1 MGAYENPR
9 FFNAPNYMAGTQ
21 AFLTTFKKGFEEEFQ
36 KGQDLIEDRKE
47 YEKGI
52 YEKGEELRE
61 SLDVALGNTT
71 DAKSKIQASLKQFYD
86 EALKVD
92 VPAKKGLGGLFVKA
106 QERRLG
112 DLDLIE
118 AQNSFTD
125 ATTGINTAFNYVYD
139 PETDIMEN
147 EDRGHEQY
155 KIKKAI
161 HDQIK
166 NGTAGTNF
174 DYANGKFTGGITIK
188 LKDDKT
194 GEMEDKFITTAEMQ
208 AIFTAS
214 GKEQRDIIDAKHD
227 ETTEAIF
234 TESQAEVNNIIERA
248 KLGTSDRYADAS
260 VEVEKIAR
268 RKLGINEDGSLSQ
281 MSRKFIN
288 DEYNNHANINANDK
302 TSIMTTALSDLKLSG
317 DVKLSS
323 KEIERIIN
331 EPFDIGLKTYELRYG
346 ETNAQAIKNAV
357 EKGKSEIVLASYM
370 EEMKGRG
377 LMDKS
382 FDYKAPVDPSANNN
396 NRTPSGED
404 LYFRQKVVN
413 ETAPVINQVLD
424 TQALGRFMG
433 TQMGPLQ
440 SNDPLSEDINVTSTP
455 LPDKITFKDGT
466 LTNLAAEQI
475 DQKTQDILTEYGN
488 VFLNKKFSFRGS
500 TESASGLEIEN
511 NGDITILFD
520 GKTIME
526 PQYNEQG
533 VKIGEK
539 PITLEDSTL
548 KFNIYDPN
556 RMRTYFN
563 AISTE
568 KGGSGKNAMAGYSGQ
583 YDKNMVEEYTTNAG
597 LNRLNQP
604 KMGKWI
610 EFVATGNNG
619 QVAGGAAKIF
629 DYIKAVGDDGLSEEM
644 KAFKNKYINSYNKY
658 HGITNNV
665 NNEFANPV
673 N

>member
-21 AFLTTFKKGFEEEFQ
+21 AFLTTFKKGLDEGVQMGE
-36 KGQDLIEDRKE
+36 DLIADRKE

-61 SLDVALGNTT
+61 SLDAALGNTT
-71 DAKSKIQASLKQFYD
+71 DAKSKIQASLRQFYD
-86 EALKVD
+86 EALAVD
-92 VPAKKGLGGLFVKA
+92 MPTKKGLGGLFAKA

-166 NGTAGTNF
+166 NGSAGTNF

-194 GEMEDKFITTAEMQ
+194 GEMKDEFISTARMQ

-248 KLGTSDRYADAS
+248 KLGTDDKYADAS

-268 RKLGINEDGSLSQ
+268 RKLGIAEDGSMSQ

-288 DEYNNHANINANDK
+288 DEYNNHANINASNK
-302 TSIMTTALSDLKLSG
+302 TSLMTDAVGDLIK
-317 DVKLSS
+317 DPN
-323 KEIERIIN
+323 EIQRLIN
-331 EPFDIGLKTYELRYG
+331 EPFDIGMDTYVKRYG
-346 ETNAQAIKNAV
+346 AENAEAIKNAV
-357 EKGKSEIVLASYM
+357 ERGKGEIVLASYM

-382 FDYKAPVDPSANNN
+382 FDYKAPVDTNQPKKTDTTN
-396 NRTPSGED
+396 ED
-404 LYFRQKVVN
+404 AYFRQIAVN
-413 ETAPVINQVLD
+413 ETAPVINKVLD
-424 TQALGRFMG
+424 TQELGRFMG

-440 SNDPLSEDINVTSTP
+440 SNDPLSDNPTVTSTP

-466 LTNLAAEQI
+466 LVNLAADQI
-475 DQKTQDILTEYGN
+475 DERTQGILTEYGN
-488 VFLNKKFSFRGS
+488 AFLNKKFSFRGS
-500 TESASGLEIEN
+500 TESASGLEINN

-520 GKTIME
+520 GKQIMQ
-526 PQYNEQG
+526 PQYNAEG
-533 VKIGEK
+533 TKIGET
-539 PITLEDSTL
+539 PIRLEDSTL

-568 KGGSGKNAMAGYSGQ
+568 KGGSGKNAMMGYSTQ
-583 YDKNMVEEYTTNAG
+583 YDKNMVSEYTTPAG

-619 QVAGGAAKIF
+619 QVAGGAAPIF
-629 DYIKAVGDDGLSEEM
+629 DYIKQVGDSGLSKEM
-644 KAFKNKYINSYNKY
+644 KAFKNKYINAYNKY
-658 HGITNNV
+658 HGIEEPANNSSLPIF
-665 NNEFANPV
+665 NN
-673 N
+673 

>member
-1 MGAYENPR
+1 MGAYENPK

-61 SLDVALGNTT
+61 SLDAALGNTT

-92 VPAKKGLGGLFVKA
+92 VPTKRGLGGLFAKA

-147 EDRGHEQY
+147 EDRGHEQF

-166 NGTAGTNF
+166 NGSAGTNF
-174 DYANGKFTGGITIK
+174 NYANGKFTGGITVK
-188 LKDDKT
+188 LKNDET
-194 GEMEDKFITTAEMQ
+194 GKMEDRFITTSEMQ
-208 AIFTAS
+208 AIFSAS

-234 TESQAEVNNIIERA
+234 TESQAEVNNIIELA
-248 KLGTSDRYADAS
+248 KLGQSDKYADAS
-260 VEVEKIAR
+260 AEVEKIAR

-302 TSIMTTALSDLKLSG
+302 TNLMTTALGNL
-317 DVKLSS
+317 VKDPNEVQRL
-323 KEIERIIN
+323 IN
-331 EPFDIGLKTYELRYG
+331 EPFDIGIDTYIKRYG
-346 ETNAQAIKNAV
+346 EENAVSIKNAV
-357 EKGKSEIVLASYM
+357 ERGKSEIVLASYM

-382 FDYKAPVDPSANNN
+382 FDYKAPVDPNANNN
-396 NRTPSGED
+396 NRTPSGEN

-424 TQALGRFMG
+424 TQELGRFMG

-440 SNDPLSEDINVTSTP
+440 SNDPLSNNPTVTSTP

-466 LTNLAAEQI
+466 LVNLAADQI
-475 DQKTQDILTEYGN
+475 DERTQGILTEYGN

-500 TESASGLEIEN
+500 TESASGLEINN

-520 GKTIME
+520 GKQIMQPE
-526 PQYNEQG
+526 YDEKG
-533 VKIGEK
+533 VKIGET
-539 PITLEDSTL
+539 PIRLEDSTL

-619 QVAGGAAKIF
+619 QVEGGAAKIF
-629 DYIKAVGDDGLSEEM
+629 DYIKAVGDDGLSKEM
-644 KAFKNKYINSYNKY
+644 LAFKKKYIDSYNKY
-658 HGITNNV
+658 HNITNNV

>member
-1 MGAYENPR
+1 MGAYENPK

-21 AFLTTFKKGFEEEFQ
+21 AFLKTFTKGLEEGVQ
-36 KGQDLIEDRKE
+36 MGQDLIADRKE

-52 YEKGEELRE
+52 YEKGEELKQ
-61 SLDVALGNTT
+61 SLDAALGNTT

-86 EALKVD
+86 EALAVD
-92 VPAKKGLGGLFVKA
+92 MPTKKGLGGLFAKA

-166 NGTAGTNF
+166 NGSAGTNF
-174 DYANGKFTGGITIK
+174 NYENGKFTGGITIK
-188 LKDDKT
+188 IRDDKT
-194 GEMEDKFITTAEMQ
+194 GEMKDRFIPTSEMQ

-227 ETTEAIF
+227 STTEAIF

-248 KLGTSDRYADAS
+248 KLGTDDKYADAS
-260 VEVEKIAR
+260 VEVERIAR
-268 RKLGINEDGSLSQ
+268 RKLGIGEDGSMSQ

-288 DEYNNHANINANDK
+288 DEYNNHANINASNK
-302 TSIMTTALSDLKLSG
+302 TSLMTDAVGDLIK
-317 DVKLSS
+317 DPD
-323 KEIERIIN
+323 EIQRLIN
-331 EPFDIGLKTYELRYG
+331 EPFDIGMDTYVKRYG
-346 ETNAQAIKNAV
+346 AENAEAIKNAV
-357 EKGKSEIVLASYM
+357 EKGKGEIVLASYM

-382 FDYKAPVDPSANNN
+382 FDYKAPVDPNKPRKTDTTN
-396 NRTPSGED
+396 ED
-404 LYFRQKVVN
+404 AYFRQKTVN
-413 ETAPVINQVLD
+413 ETVPVINKVLD
-424 TQALGRFMG
+424 TQVLGRFMG

-440 SNDPLSEDINVTSTP
+440 SNDPLSDNPTVTSTP

-466 LTNLAAEQI
+466 LANLAADQI
-475 DQKTQDILTEYGN
+475 DQETQDILTEYGN

-500 TESASGLEIEN
+500 TESASGLEINN

-520 GKTIME
+520 GKQIMQ
-526 PQYNEQG
+526 PQYNEKG
-533 VKIGEK
+533 VKIGET
-539 PITLEDSTL
+539 PIRLEDSTL

-568 KGGSGKNAMAGYSGQ
+568 KGGSGKNAMGGYSTQ
-583 YDKNMVEEYTTNAG
+583 YDKNMVQEYTTSAG

-619 QVAGGAAKIF
+619 QVAGGAAQIF
-629 DYIKAVGDDGLSEEM
+629 DYIKQVGNDGLSKEM
-644 KAFKNKYINSYNKY
+644 KAFKNKYISAYNKY
-658 HGITNNV
+658 HGIEEPANNSSLPIF
-665 NNEFANPV
+665 NN
-673 N
+673 

>member
-21 AFLTTFKKGFEEEFQ
+21 AFLTTFKKGLDEGVQMGE
-36 KGQDLIEDRKE
+36 DLIADRKE

-61 SLDVALGNTT
+61 SLDAALGNTT

-92 VPAKKGLGGLFVKA
+92 VPTKRGLGGLFVKA

-166 NGTAGTNF
+166 NGSAGTNF

-194 GEMEDKFITTAEMQ
+194 GEMKDEFISTARMQ

-248 KLGTSDRYADAS
+248 KLGTDDKYADAS

-268 RKLGINEDGSLSQ
+268 RKLGIAEDGSMSQ

-288 DEYNNHANINANDK
+288 DEYNNHANINASNK
-302 TSIMTTALSDLKLSG
+302 TSLMTDAVGDLIK
-317 DVKLSS
+317 DPN
-323 KEIERIIN
+323 EIQRLIN
-331 EPFDIGLKTYELRYG
+331 EPFDIGMDTYVKRYG
-346 ETNAQAIKNAV
+346 AENAEAIKNAV
-357 EKGKSEIVLASYM
+357 ERGKGEIVLASYM

-382 FDYKAPVDPSANNN
+382 FDYKAPVDTNQPKKTDTTN
-396 NRTPSGED
+396 ED
-404 LYFRQKVVN
+404 AYFRQIAVN
-413 ETAPVINQVLD
+413 ETAPVINKVLD
-424 TQALGRFMG
+424 TQELGRFMG

-440 SNDPLSEDINVTSTP
+440 SNDPLSDNPTVTSTP

-466 LTNLAAEQI
+466 LVNLAADQI
-475 DQKTQDILTEYGN
+475 DERTQGILTEYGN
-488 VFLNKKFSFRGS
+488 AFLNKKFSFRGS
-500 TESASGLEIEN
+500 TESASGLEINN

-520 GKTIME
+520 GKQIMQ
-526 PQYNEQG
+526 PQYNAEG
-533 VKIGEK
+533 TKIGET
-539 PITLEDSTL
+539 PIRLEDSTL

-568 KGGSGKNAMAGYSGQ
+568 KGGSGKNAMMGYSTQ
-583 YDKNMVEEYTTNAG
+583 YDKNMVSEYTTPAG

-619 QVAGGAAKIF
+619 QVAGGAAPIF
-629 DYIKAVGDDGLSEEM
+629 DYIKQVGDAGLSKEM
-644 KAFKNKYINSYNKY
+644 KAFKNKYINAYNKY
-658 HGITNNV
+658 HGIEEPANNSSLPIF
-665 NNEFANPV
+665 NN
-673 N
+673 

>member
-36 KGQDLIEDRKE
+36 KGQDLIADRKE

-52 YEKGEELRE
+52 YEKGEELKE
-61 SLDVALGNTT
+61 SLDAALGNTT
-71 DAKSKIQASLKQFYD
+71 DAKAKIQASLKQFYD
-86 EALKVD
+86 EALAVD
-92 VPAKKGLGGLFVKA
+92 VPTKKGLGGLFVKA

-147 EDRGHEQY
+147 EDRGHEQF

-188 LKDDKT
+188 IKDDET
-194 GEMEDKFITTAEMQ
+194 GEMKDRFIPTSEMQ

-214 GKEQRDIIDAKHD
+214 GKEQRDIIDAKHN

-234 TESQAEVNNIIERA
+234 NESQAEVNNIIELA
-248 KLGTSDRYADAS
+248 KLGKSDKYADAS

-268 RKLGINEDGSLSQ
+268 RKLGIAEDGSMSQ

-288 DEYNNHANINANDK
+288 DEYNNHANINASNK
-302 TSIMTTALSDLKLSG
+302 TSLMTDAVGDLIK
-317 DVKLSS
+317 DPD
-323 KEIERIIN
+323 EIERLIN
-331 EPFDIGLKTYELRYG
+331 EPFDIGINTYIKRYG
-346 ETNAQAIKNAV
+346 EKNAEAIKNAV
-357 EKGKSEIVLASYM
+357 EKGKGEIVLASYM

-377 LMDKS
+377 LLDKS
-382 FDYKAPVDPSANNN
+382 FDYKAPVDPNARKTDTTN
-396 NRTPSGED
+396 ED
-404 LYFRQKVVN
+404 AYFRQISVN
-413 ETAPVINQVLD
+413 ETVPVINQVLD
-424 TQALGRFMG
+424 TQELNRFMKG
-433 TQMGPLQ
+433 KVAEGFTLEEVSSVMP
-440 SNDPLSEDINVTSTP
+440 SKLS
-455 LPDKITFKDGT
+455 FKDGE
-466 LTNLAAEQI
+466 LVKQNRDDAFLI
-475 DQKTQDILTEYGN
+475 DQKTDGVLKEYGN
-488 VFLNKKFSFRGS
+488 VFLNKKFNFRGS

-520 GKTIME
+520 GKQIMQ

-533 VKIGEK
+533 QKIGET
-539 PITLEDSTL
+539 PIRLEDSTL

-568 KGGSGKNAMAGYSGQ
+568 KGGSGKNAMMGYSTQ
-583 YDKNMVEEYTTNAG
+583 YDKNMVAEYTTSDG

-629 DYIKAVGDDGLSEEM
+629 DYIKAVGDDGLSKEM
-644 KAFKNKYINSYNKY
+644 KAFKNKYIADYNKY
-658 HGITNNV
+658 HGITITANND
-665 NNEFANPV
+665 FANPV

>member
-1 MGAYENPR
+1 MGAYENPK

-61 SLDVALGNTT
+61 SLDAALGNTT

-92 VPAKKGLGGLFVKA
+92 VPTKRGLGGLFAKA

-147 EDRGHEQY
+147 EDRGHEQF

-166 NGTAGTNF
+166 NGSAGTNF
-174 DYANGKFTGGITIK
+174 NYANGKFTGGITVK
-188 LKDDKT
+188 LKNDET
-194 GEMEDKFITTAEMQ
+194 GKMEDRFITTSEMQ
-208 AIFTAS
+208 AIFSAS

-234 TESQAEVNNIIERA
+234 TESQAEVNNIIELA
-248 KLGTSDRYADAS
+248 KLGQSDKYADAS
-260 VEVEKIAR
+260 AEVEKIAR

-302 TSIMTTALSDLKLSG
+302 TNLMTTALGNL
-317 DVKLSS
+317 VKDPNEVQRL
-323 KEIERIIN
+323 IN
-331 EPFDIGLKTYELRYG
+331 EPFDIGIDTYIKRYG
-346 ETNAQAIKNAV
+346 EENAVAIKNAV

-382 FDYKAPVDPSANNN
+382 FDYKAPVDPNANNN
-396 NRTPSGED
+396 NRTPSGEN

-424 TQALGRFMG
+424 TQELGRFMG

-440 SNDPLSEDINVTSTP
+440 SNDPLSNNPTVTSTP

-466 LTNLAAEQI
+466 LVNLAADQI
-475 DQKTQDILTEYGN
+475 DERTQGILTEYGN

-500 TESASGLEIEN
+500 TESASGLEINN

-520 GKTIME
+520 GKQIMQPE
-526 PQYNEQG
+526 YDEKG
-533 VKIGEK
+533 VKIGET
-539 PITLEDSTL
+539 PIRLEDSTL

-619 QVAGGAAKIF
+619 QVEGGAAKIF
-629 DYIKAVGDDGLSEEM
+629 DYIKAVGDDGLSKEM
-644 KAFKNKYINSYNKY
+644 LAFKKKYIDSYNKY
-658 HGITNNV
+658 HNITNNV

>member
-1 MGAYENPR
+1 MGAYENPK

-61 SLDVALGNTT
+61 SLDAALGNTT

-92 VPAKKGLGGLFVKA
+92 VPTKRGLGGLFAKA

-147 EDRGHEQY
+147 EDRGHEQF

-166 NGTAGTNF
+166 NGSAGTNF
-174 DYANGKFTGGITIK
+174 NYANGKFTGGITVK
-188 LKDDKT
+188 LKNDET
-194 GEMEDKFITTAEMQ
+194 GKMEDRFITTSEMQ
-208 AIFTAS
+208 AIFSAS

-234 TESQAEVNNIIERA
+234 TESQAEVNNIIELA
-248 KLGTSDRYADAS
+248 KLGQSDKYADAT

-302 TSIMTTALSDLKLSG
+302 TNLMTTALGNL
-317 DVKLSS
+317 VKDPNEVQRL
-323 KEIERIIN
+323 IN
-331 EPFDIGLKTYELRYG
+331 EPFDIGIDTYIKRYG
-346 ETNAQAIKNAV
+346 EENAVSIKNAV
-357 EKGKSEIVLASYM
+357 ERGKSEIVLASYM

-382 FDYKAPVDPSANNN
+382 FDYKAPVDPNANNN
-396 NRTPSGED
+396 NRTPSGEN

-424 TQALGRFMG
+424 TQELGRFMG

-440 SNDPLSEDINVTSTP
+440 SNDPLSGNPTVTSTP

-466 LTNLAAEQI
+466 LVNLAADQI
-475 DQKTQDILTEYGN
+475 DERTQGILTEYGN

-500 TESASGLEIEN
+500 TESASGLEINN

-520 GKTIME
+520 GKQIMQPE
-526 PQYNEQG
+526 YDEKG
-533 VKIGEK
+533 VKIGET
-539 PITLEDSTL
+539 PIRLEDSTL

-619 QVAGGAAKIF
+619 QVEGGAAKIF
-629 DYIKAVGDDGLSEEM
+629 DYIKAVGDDGLSKEM
-644 KAFKNKYINSYNKY
+644 LAFKKKYIDSYNKY
-658 HGITNNV
+658 HNITNNV

>member
-1 MGAYENPR
+1 MGAYENPK

-61 SLDVALGNTT
+61 SLDAALGNTT

-92 VPAKKGLGGLFVKA
+92 VPTKRGLGGLFAKA

-147 EDRGHEQY
+147 EDRGHEQF

-166 NGTAGTNF
+166 NGSAGTNF
-174 DYANGKFTGGITIK
+174 NYANGKFTGGITVK
-188 LKDDKT
+188 LKNDET
-194 GEMEDKFITTAEMQ
+194 GKMEDRFITTSEMQ
-208 AIFTAS
+208 AIFSAS

-234 TESQAEVNNIIERA
+234 TESQAEVNNIIELA
-248 KLGTSDRYADAS
+248 KLGQSDKYADAS
-260 VEVEKIAR
+260 AEVEKIAR

-302 TSIMTTALSDLKLSG
+302 TNLMTTALGNL
-317 DVKLSS
+317 VKDPNEVQRL
-323 KEIERIIN
+323 IN
-331 EPFDIGLKTYELRYG
+331 EPFDIGIDTYIKRYG
-346 ETNAQAIKNAV
+346 EENAVSIKNAV
-357 EKGKSEIVLASYM
+357 ERGKSEIVLASYM

-382 FDYKAPVDPSANNN
+382 FDYKAPVDPNANNN
-396 NRTPSGED
+396 NRTPSGEN

-424 TQALGRFMG
+424 TQELGRFMK
-433 TQMGPLQ
+433 TQLTTGSALEEVSLVMP
-440 SNDPLSEDINVTSTP
+440 SKLS
-455 LPDKITFKDGT
+455 FKNGELEKQNRDDAY
-466 LTNLAAEQI
+466 LV
-475 DQKTQDILTEYGN
+475 DQKTDEVLKEYGN

-526 PQYNEQG
+526 PQYDEKG

-619 QVAGGAAKIF
+619 QVEGGAAKIF
-629 DYIKAVGDDGLSEEM
+629 DYIKAVGDDGLSKEM
-644 KAFKNKYINSYNKY
+644 LAFKKKYIDSYNKY
-658 HGITNNV
+658 HNITNNV

>member
-1 MGAYENPR
+1 MGAYENPK

-21 AFLTTFKKGFEEEFQ
+21 AFLKTFTKGLEEGVAE
-36 KGQDLIEDRKE
+36 GERMIAERKE

-52 YEKGEELRE
+52 YEKGEELKQ
-61 SLDVALGNTT
+61 SLDAALGNTT

-86 EALKVD
+86 EALAVD
-92 VPAKKGLGGLFVKA
+92 MPTKKGLGGLFAKA

-147 EDRGHEQY
+147 EDRGHEQF

-188 LKDDKT
+188 IKDDKT
-194 GEMEDKFITTAEMQ
+194 GEMKDRFIPTSEMQ

-268 RKLGINEDGSLSQ
+268 RKLGIAEDGSMSQ

-288 DEYNNHANINANDK
+288 DEYNNHANINASNK
-302 TSIMTTALSDLKLSG
+302 TSLMTAAVGDLIKNP
-317 DVKLSS
+317 D
-323 KEIERIIN
+323 EIQRLIN
-331 EPFDIGLKTYELRYG
+331 EPFDIGMDTYIKRYG
-346 ETNAQAIKNAV
+346 AENAEAIKNAV
-357 EKGKSEIVLASYM
+357 EKGKGEIVLASYM

-382 FDYKAPVDPSANNN
+382 FDYKAPVDPNARKTDTTN
-396 NRTPSGED
+396 ED
-404 LYFRQKVVN
+404 AYFRQKVIN
-413 ETAPVINQVLD
+413 ETTPVINQVLD
-424 TQALGRFMG
+424 TQELGSFMKVKVAEG
-433 TQMGPLQ
+433 FTLEQVSSAMP
-440 SNDPLSEDINVTSTP
+440 NKLS
-455 LPDKITFKDGT
+455 FKDGE
-466 LTNLAAEQI
+466 LIKQNRDDAFLI
-475 DQKTQDILTEYGN
+475 DQKTDEVLKEYGN
-488 VFLNKKFSFRGS
+488 VFLNKKFNFRGS

-520 GKTIME
+520 GKQIMQ
-526 PQYNEQG
+526 PQYNEAG
-533 VKIGEK
+533 TKIGET
-539 PITLEDSTL
+539 PIRLEDSTL

-568 KGGSGKNAMAGYSGQ
+568 KGGSGKNAMMGYSTQ
-583 YDKNMVEEYTTNAG
+583 YDKNMVAEYTTSDG

-610 EFVATGNNG
+610 EFIATGNNG

-629 DYIKAVGDDGLSEEM
+629 DYIKAVGDDGLSKEM
-644 KAFKNKYINSYNKY
+644 KAFKTKYIADYNKY
-658 HGITNNV
+658 HGITTTANND
-665 NNEFANPV
+665 FANPV

>member
-21 AFLTTFKKGFEEEFQ
+21 AFLKTFTKGSKEGVAEGE
-36 KGQDLIEDRKE
+36 KMIAERKE

-52 YEKGEELRE
+52 YEKGEELQQ
-61 SLDVALGNTT
+61 SLDAALGNTT
-71 DAKSKIQASLKQFYD
+71 DAKSKIQASLRQFYD
-86 EALKVD
+86 EALAVD
-92 VPAKKGLGGLFVKA
+92 MPTKKGLGGLFAKA

-166 NGTAGTNF
+166 NGSAGTNF

-194 GEMEDKFITTAEMQ
+194 GEMKDEFISTARMQ

-248 KLGTSDRYADAS
+248 KLGTDDKYADAS

-268 RKLGINEDGSLSQ
+268 RKLGIAEDGSMSQ

-288 DEYNNHANINANDK
+288 DEYNNHANINASNK
-302 TSIMTTALSDLKLSG
+302 TSLMTDAVGDLIK
-317 DVKLSS
+317 DPN
-323 KEIERIIN
+323 EIQRLIN
-331 EPFDIGLKTYELRYG
+331 EPFDIGMDTYVKRYG
-346 ETNAQAIKNAV
+346 AENAEAIKNAV
-357 EKGKSEIVLASYM
+357 ERGKGEIVLASYM

-382 FDYKAPVDPSANNN
+382 FDYKAPVDTNQPKKTDTTN
-396 NRTPSGED
+396 ED
-404 LYFRQKVVN
+404 AYFRQIAVN
-413 ETAPVINQVLD
+413 ETAPVINKVLD
-424 TQALGRFMG
+424 TQELGRFMG

-440 SNDPLSEDINVTSTP
+440 SNDPLSDNPTVTSTP

-466 LTNLAAEQI
+466 LVNLAADQI
-475 DQKTQDILTEYGN
+475 DERTQGILTEYGN
-488 VFLNKKFSFRGS
+488 AFLNKKFSFRGS
-500 TESASGLEIEN
+500 TESASGLEINN

-520 GKTIME
+520 GKQIMQ
-526 PQYNEQG
+526 PQYNAEG
-533 VKIGEK
+533 TKIGET
-539 PITLEDSTL
+539 PIRLEDSTL

-568 KGGSGKNAMAGYSGQ
+568 KGGSGKNAMMGYSTQ
-583 YDKNMVEEYTTNAG
+583 YDKNMVSEYTTPAG

-619 QVAGGAAKIF
+619 QVAGGAAPIF
-629 DYIKAVGDDGLSEEM
+629 DYIKQVGDDALSKEM
-644 KAFKNKYINSYNKY
+644 KAFKNKYINAYNKY
-658 HGITNNV
+658 HGIEEPANNSSLPIF
-665 NNEFANPV
+665 NN
-673 N
+673 

>member
-21 AFLTTFKKGFEEEFQ
+21 AFLKTFTKGLEEGVAEGE
-36 KGQDLIEDRKE
+36 KMIAERKE

-52 YEKGEELRE
+52 YEKGEELQQ
-61 SLDVALGNTT
+61 SLDAALGNTT
-71 DAKSKIQASLKQFYD
+71 DAKSKIQASLRQFYD
-86 EALKVD
+86 EALAVD
-92 VPAKKGLGGLFVKA
+92 MPTKKGLGGLFAKA

-166 NGTAGTNF
+166 NGSAGTNF

-194 GEMEDKFITTAEMQ
+194 GEMKDEFISTARMQ

-248 KLGTSDRYADAS
+248 KLGTDDKYADAS

-268 RKLGINEDGSLSQ
+268 RKLGIAEDGSMSQ

-288 DEYNNHANINANDK
+288 DEYNNHANINASNK
-302 TSIMTTALSDLKLSG
+302 TSLMTDAVGDLIK
-317 DVKLSS
+317 DPN
-323 KEIERIIN
+323 EIQRLIN
-331 EPFDIGLKTYELRYG
+331 EPFDIGMDTYVKRYG
-346 ETNAQAIKNAV
+346 AENAEAIKNAV
-357 EKGKSEIVLASYM
+357 ERGKGEIVLASYM

-382 FDYKAPVDPSANNN
+382 FDYKAPVDTNQPKKTDTTN
-396 NRTPSGED
+396 ED
-404 LYFRQKVVN
+404 AYFRQIAVN
-413 ETAPVINQVLD
+413 ETAPVINKVLD
-424 TQALGRFMG
+424 TQELGRFMG

-440 SNDPLSEDINVTSTP
+440 SNDPLSDNPTVTSTP

-466 LTNLAAEQI
+466 LVNLAADQI
-475 DQKTQDILTEYGN
+475 DERTQGILTEYGN
-488 VFLNKKFSFRGS
+488 AFLNKKFSFRGS
-500 TESASGLEIEN
+500 TESASGLEINN

-520 GKTIME
+520 GKQIMQ
-526 PQYNEQG
+526 PQYNAEG
-533 VKIGEK
+533 TKIGET
-539 PITLEDSTL
+539 PIRLEDSTL

-568 KGGSGKNAMAGYSGQ
+568 KGGSGKNAMMGYSTQ
-583 YDKNMVEEYTTNAG
+583 YDKNMVSEYTTPAG

-619 QVAGGAAKIF
+619 QVAGGAAPIF
-629 DYIKAVGDDGLSEEM
+629 DYIKQVGDDALSKEM
-644 KAFKNKYINSYNKY
+644 KAFKTKYIDAYNKY
-658 HGITNNV
+658 HGIEEPANNSSLPIF
-665 NNEFANPV
+665 NN
-673 N
+673 

>member
-21 AFLTTFKKGFEEEFQ
+21 AFLKTFTKGLEEGVAEGE
-36 KGQDLIEDRKE
+36 KMIAERKE

-52 YEKGEELRE
+52 YEKGEELQQ
-61 SLDVALGNTT
+61 SLDAALGNTT
-71 DAKSKIQASLKQFYD
+71 DAKSKIQASLRQFYD
-86 EALKVD
+86 EALAVD
-92 VPAKKGLGGLFVKA
+92 MPTKKGLGGLFAKA

-166 NGTAGTNF
+166 NGSAGTNF

-194 GEMEDKFITTAEMQ
+194 GEMKDEFISTARMQ

-248 KLGTSDRYADAS
+248 KLGTDDKYADAS

-268 RKLGINEDGSLSQ
+268 RKLGIAEDGSMSQ

-288 DEYNNHANINANDK
+288 DEYNNHANINASNK
-302 TSIMTTALSDLKLSG
+302 TSLMTDAVGDLIK
-317 DVKLSS
+317 DPN
-323 KEIERIIN
+323 EIQRLIN
-331 EPFDIGLKTYELRYG
+331 EPFDIGMDTYVKRYG
-346 ETNAQAIKNAV
+346 AENAEAIKNAV
-357 EKGKSEIVLASYM
+357 ERGKGEIVLASYM

-382 FDYKAPVDPSANNN
+382 FDYKAPVDTNQPKKTDTTN
-396 NRTPSGED
+396 ED
-404 LYFRQKVVN
+404 AYFRQIAVN
-413 ETAPVINQVLD
+413 ETAPVINKVLD
-424 TQALGRFMG
+424 TQELGRFMG

-440 SNDPLSEDINVTSTP
+440 SNDPLSDNPTVTSTP

-466 LTNLAAEQI
+466 LVNLAADQI
-475 DQKTQDILTEYGN
+475 DERTQGILTEYGN
-488 VFLNKKFSFRGS
+488 AFLNKKFSFRGS
-500 TESASGLEIEN
+500 TESASGLEINN

-520 GKTIME
+520 GKQIMQ
-526 PQYNEQG
+526 PQYNAEG
-533 VKIGEK
+533 TKIGET
-539 PITLEDSTL
+539 PIRLEDSTL

-568 KGGSGKNAMAGYSGQ
+568 KGGSGKNAMMGYSTQ
-583 YDKNMVEEYTTNAG
+583 YDKNMVSEYTTPAG

-629 DYIKAVGDDGLSEEM
+629 DYIKAVGDDGLSKEM
-644 KAFKNKYINSYNKY
+644 KAFKNKYIADYNKY
-658 HGITNNV
+658 HGITTTANND
-665 NNEFANPV
+665 FANPV

>member
-36 KGQDLIEDRKE
+36 KGQDLIADRKE

-52 YEKGEELRE
+52 YEKGEELKE
-61 SLDVALGNTT
+61 SLDAALGNTT
-71 DAKSKIQASLKQFYD
+71 DAKAKIQASLKQFYD
-86 EALKVD
+86 EALAVD
-92 VPAKKGLGGLFVKA
+92 VPTKKGLGGLFVKA

-147 EDRGHEQY
+147 EDRGHEQF

-188 LKDDKT
+188 IKDDET
-194 GEMEDKFITTAEMQ
+194 GEMKDRFIPTSEMQ

-214 GKEQRDIIDAKHD
+214 GKEQRDIIDAKHN

-234 TESQAEVNNIIERA
+234 NESQAEVNNIIELA
-248 KLGTSDRYADAS
+248 KLGKSDKYADAS

-268 RKLGINEDGSLSQ
+268 RKLGIAEDGSMSQ

-288 DEYNNHANINANDK
+288 DEYNNHANINASNK
-302 TSIMTTALSDLKLSG
+302 TSLMTDAVGDLIK
-317 DVKLSS
+317 DPD
-323 KEIERIIN
+323 EIERLIN
-331 EPFDIGLKTYELRYG
+331 EPFDIGINTYIKRYG
-346 ETNAQAIKNAV
+346 EKNAEAIKNAV
-357 EKGKSEIVLASYM
+357 EKGKGEIVLASYM

-377 LMDKS
+377 LLDKS
-382 FDYKAPVDPSANNN
+382 FDYKAPVDPNARKTDTTN
-396 NRTPSGED
+396 ED
-404 LYFRQKVVN
+404 AYFRQISVN
-413 ETAPVINQVLD
+413 ETVPVINQVLD
-424 TQALGRFMG
+424 TQELNRFMKG
-433 TQMGPLQ
+433 KVAEGFTLEEVSSVMP
-440 SNDPLSEDINVTSTP
+440 SKLS
-455 LPDKITFKDGT
+455 FKDGE
-466 LTNLAAEQI
+466 LVKQNRDDAFLI
-475 DQKTQDILTEYGN
+475 DQKTDGVLKEYGN
-488 VFLNKKFSFRGS
+488 VFLNKKFNFRGS

-520 GKTIME
+520 GKQIMQ

-533 VKIGEK
+533 QKIGET
-539 PITLEDSTL
+539 PIRLEDSTL

-568 KGGSGKNAMAGYSGQ
+568 KGGSGKNAMMGYSTQ
-583 YDKNMVEEYTTNAG
+583 YDKNMVAEYTTSDG

-629 DYIKAVGDDGLSEEM
+629 DYIKAVGDDGLSKEM
-644 KAFKNKYINSYNKY
+644 KAFKNKYIADYNKY
-658 HGITNNV
+658 HGITIAANND
-665 NNEFANPV
+665 FANPV

>member
-1 MGAYENPR
+1 MGAYENPK

-61 SLDVALGNTT
+61 SLDAALGNTT

-92 VPAKKGLGGLFVKA
+92 VPTKRGLGGLFAKA

-147 EDRGHEQY
+147 EDRGHEQF

-166 NGTAGTNF
+166 NGSAGTNF
-174 DYANGKFTGGITIK
+174 NYANGKFTGGITVK
-188 LKDDKT
+188 LKNDET
-194 GEMEDKFITTAEMQ
+194 GKMEDRFITTSEMQ
-208 AIFTAS
+208 AIFSAS

-234 TESQAEVNNIIERA
+234 TESQAEVNNIIELA
-248 KLGTSDRYADAS
+248 KLGQSDKYADAS

-302 TSIMTTALSDLKLSG
+302 TNLMTTALGNL
-317 DVKLSS
+317 VKDPNEVQRL
-323 KEIERIIN
+323 IN
-331 EPFDIGLKTYELRYG
+331 EPFDIGIDTYIKRYG
-346 ETNAQAIKNAV
+346 EENAVAIKNAV
-357 EKGKSEIVLASYM
+357 ERGKSEIVLASYM

-382 FDYKAPVDPSANNN
+382 FDYKAPVDPNANNN
-396 NRTPSGED
+396 NRTPSGEN

-424 TQALGRFMG
+424 TQELGRFMG

-440 SNDPLSEDINVTSTP
+440 SNDPLSNNPTVTSTP

-466 LTNLAAEQI
+466 LVNLAADQI
-475 DQKTQDILTEYGN
+475 DERTQGILTEYGN

-500 TESASGLEIEN
+500 TESASGLEINN

-520 GKTIME
+520 GKQIMQPE
-526 PQYNEQG
+526 YDEKG
-533 VKIGEK
+533 VKIGET
-539 PITLEDSTL
+539 PIRLEDSTL

-619 QVAGGAAKIF
+619 QVEGGAAKIF
-629 DYIKAVGDDGLSEEM
+629 DYIKAVGDDGLSKEM
-644 KAFKNKYINSYNKY
+644 LAFKKKYIDSYNKY
-658 HGITNNV
+658 HNITNNV

>member
-1 MGAYENPR
+1 MGAYENPK

-61 SLDVALGNTT
+61 SLDAALGNTT

-92 VPAKKGLGGLFVKA
+92 VPTKRGLGGLFAKA

-147 EDRGHEQY
+147 EDRGHEQF

-166 NGTAGTNF
+166 NGSAGTNF
-174 DYANGKFTGGITIK
+174 NYANGKFTGGITVK
-188 LKDDKT
+188 LKNDET
-194 GEMEDKFITTAEMQ
+194 GKMEDRFITTSEMQ
-208 AIFTAS
+208 AIFSAS

-234 TESQAEVNNIIERA
+234 TESQAEVNNIIELA
-248 KLGTSDRYADAS
+248 KLGQSDKYADAS
-260 VEVEKIAR
+260 AEVEKIAR

-302 TSIMTTALSDLKLSG
+302 TNLMTTALGNL
-317 DVKLSS
+317 VKDPNEVQRL
-323 KEIERIIN
+323 IN
-331 EPFDIGLKTYELRYG
+331 EPFDIGIDTYIKRYG
-346 ETNAQAIKNAV
+346 EENAVAIKNAV

-382 FDYKAPVDPSANNN
+382 FDYKAPVDPNANNN
-396 NRTPSGED
+396 NRTPSGEN

-424 TQALGRFMG
+424 TQELGRFMG

-440 SNDPLSEDINVTSTP
+440 SNDPLSGNPTVTSTP

-466 LTNLAAEQI
+466 LVNLAADQI
-475 DQKTQDILTEYGN
+475 DERTQGILTEYGN

-500 TESASGLEIEN
+500 TESASGLEINN

-520 GKTIME
+520 GKQIMQPE
-526 PQYNEQG
+526 YDEKG
-533 VKIGEK
+533 VKIGET
-539 PITLEDSTL
+539 PIRLEDSTL

-619 QVAGGAAKIF
+619 QVEGGAAKIF
-629 DYIKAVGDDGLSEEM
+629 DYIKAVGDDGLSKEM
-644 KAFKNKYINSYNKY
+644 LAFKKKYIDSYNKY
-658 HGITNNV
+658 HNITNNV

>member
-36 KGQDLIEDRKE
+36 KGQDLIADRKE

-52 YEKGEELRE
+52 YEKGEELKE
-61 SLDVALGNTT
+61 SLDAALGNTT
-71 DAKSKIQASLKQFYD
+71 DAKAKIQASLKQFYD
-86 EALKVD
+86 EALAVD
-92 VPAKKGLGGLFVKA
+92 VPTKKGLGGLFVKA

-147 EDRGHEQY
+147 EDRGHEQF

-188 LKDDKT
+188 IKDDET
-194 GEMEDKFITTAEMQ
+194 GEMKDRFIPTSEMQ

-214 GKEQRDIIDAKHD
+214 GKEQRDIIDAKHN

-234 TESQAEVNNIIERA
+234 NESQAEVNNIIELA
-248 KLGTSDRYADAS
+248 KLGKSDKYADAS

-268 RKLGINEDGSLSQ
+268 RKLGIAEDGSMSQ

-288 DEYNNHANINANDK
+288 DEYNNHANINASNK
-302 TSIMTTALSDLKLSG
+302 TSLMTDAVGDLIQ
-317 DVKLSS
+317 DPD
-323 KEIERIIN
+323 EIERLIN
-331 EPFDIGLKTYELRYG
+331 EPFDIGMDTYIKRYG
-346 ETNAQAIKNAV
+346 AENAEAIKNAV
-357 EKGKSEIVLASYM
+357 EKGKGEIVLASYM

-377 LMDKS
+377 LLDKS
-382 FDYKAPVDPSANNN
+382 FDYKAPVDPNARKTDTTN
-396 NRTPSGED
+396 ED
-404 LYFRQKVVN
+404 AYFRQISVN
-413 ETAPVINQVLD
+413 ETVPVINQVLD
-424 TQALGRFMG
+424 TQELNRFMKG
-433 TQMGPLQ
+433 KVAEGFTLEEVSSVMP
-440 SNDPLSEDINVTSTP
+440 SKLS
-455 LPDKITFKDGT
+455 FKDGE
-466 LTNLAAEQI
+466 LVKQNRDDAFLI
-475 DQKTQDILTEYGN
+475 DQKTDGVLKEYGN
-488 VFLNKKFSFRGS
+488 VFLNKKFNFRGS

-520 GKTIME
+520 GKQIMQ

-533 VKIGEK
+533 QKIGET
-539 PITLEDSTL
+539 PIRLEDSTL

-568 KGGSGKNAMAGYSGQ
+568 KGGSGKNAMMGYSTQ
-583 YDKNMVEEYTTNAG
+583 YDKNMVAEYTTSDG

-629 DYIKAVGDDGLSEEM
+629 DYIKAVGDDGLSKEM
-644 KAFKNKYINSYNKY
+644 KAFKNKYIADYNKY
-658 HGITNNV
+658 HGITITANND
-665 NNEFANPV
+665 FANPV

>member
-36 KGQDLIEDRKE
+36 KGQDLIADRKE

-52 YEKGEELRE
+52 YEKGEELKE
-61 SLDVALGNTT
+61 SLDAALGNTT
-71 DAKSKIQASLKQFYD
+71 DAKAKIQASLKQFYD
-86 EALKVD
+86 EALAVD
-92 VPAKKGLGGLFVKA
+92 VPTKKGLGGLFVKA

-147 EDRGHEQY
+147 EDRGHEQF

-188 LKDDKT
+188 IKDDET
-194 GEMEDKFITTAEMQ
+194 GEMKDRFIPTSEMQ

-214 GKEQRDIIDAKHD
+214 GKEQRDIIDAKHN

-234 TESQAEVNNIIERA
+234 NESQAEVNNIIELA
-248 KLGTSDRYADAS
+248 KLGKSDKYADAS

-268 RKLGINEDGSLSQ
+268 RKLGIAEDGSMSQ

-288 DEYNNHANINANDK
+288 DEYNNHANINASNK
-302 TSIMTTALSDLKLSG
+302 TSLMTDAVGDLIK
-317 DVKLSS
+317 DPD
-323 KEIERIIN
+323 EIERLIN
-331 EPFDIGLKTYELRYG
+331 EPFDIGINTYIKRYG
-346 ETNAQAIKNAV
+346 EKNAEAIKNAV
-357 EKGKSEIVLASYM
+357 EKGKGEIVLASYM

-377 LMDKS
+377 LLDKS
-382 FDYKAPVDPSANNN
+382 FDYKAPVDPNARKTDTTN
-396 NRTPSGED
+396 ED
-404 LYFRQKVVN
+404 AYFRQISVN
-413 ETAPVINQVLD
+413 ETVPVINQVLD
-424 TQALGRFMG
+424 TQELNRFMKG
-433 TQMGPLQ
+433 KVAEGFTLEEVSSVMP
-440 SNDPLSEDINVTSTP
+440 SKLS
-455 LPDKITFKDGT
+455 FKDGE
-466 LTNLAAEQI
+466 LVKQNRDDAFLI
-475 DQKTQDILTEYGN
+475 DQKTDGVLKEYGN
-488 VFLNKKFSFRGS
+488 VFLNKKFNFRGS

-520 GKTIME
+520 GKQIMQ

-533 VKIGEK
+533 QKIGET
-539 PITLEDSTL
+539 PIRLEDSTL

-568 KGGSGKNAMAGYSGQ
+568 KGGSGKNAMMGYSTQ
-583 YDKNMVEEYTTNAG
+583 YDKNMVAEYTTSDG

-644 KAFKNKYINSYNKY
+644 KAFKNKYIADYNKY
-658 HGITNNV
+658 HGITTTANND
-665 NNEFANPV
+665 FANPV

>member
-21 AFLTTFKKGFEEEFQ
+21 AFLKTFTKGLEEGVAEGE
-36 KGQDLIEDRKE
+36 KMIAERKE

-52 YEKGEELRE
+52 YEKGEELQQ
-61 SLDVALGNTT
+61 SLDAALGNTT
-71 DAKSKIQASLKQFYD
+71 DAKSKIQASLRQFYD
-86 EALKVD
+86 EALAVD
-92 VPAKKGLGGLFVKA
+92 MPTKKGLGGLFAKA

-166 NGTAGTNF
+166 NGSAGTNF

-194 GEMEDKFITTAEMQ
+194 GEMKDEFISTARMQ

-248 KLGTSDRYADAS
+248 KLGTDDKYADAS

-268 RKLGINEDGSLSQ
+268 RKLGIAEDGSMSQ

-288 DEYNNHANINANDK
+288 DEYNNHANINASNK
-302 TSIMTTALSDLKLSG
+302 TSLMTDAVGDLIK
-317 DVKLSS
+317 DPN
-323 KEIERIIN
+323 EIQRLIN
-331 EPFDIGLKTYELRYG
+331 EPFDIGMDTYVKRYG
-346 ETNAQAIKNAV
+346 AENAEAIKNAV
-357 EKGKSEIVLASYM
+357 ERGKGEIVLASYM

-382 FDYKAPVDPSANNN
+382 FDYKAPVDTNQPKKTDTTN
-396 NRTPSGED
+396 ED
-404 LYFRQKVVN
+404 AYFRQIAVN
-413 ETAPVINQVLD
+413 ETAPVINKVLD
-424 TQALGRFMG
+424 TQELGRFMG

-440 SNDPLSEDINVTSTP
+440 SNDPLSDNPTVTSTP

-466 LTNLAAEQI
+466 LVNLAADQI
-475 DQKTQDILTEYGN
+475 DERTQGILTEYGN
-488 VFLNKKFSFRGS
+488 AFLNKKFSFRGS
-500 TESASGLEIEN
+500 TESASGLEINN

-520 GKTIME
+520 GKQIMQ
-526 PQYNEQG
+526 PQYNAEG
-533 VKIGEK
+533 TKIGET
-539 PITLEDSTL
+539 PIRLEDSTL

-568 KGGSGKNAMAGYSGQ
+568 KGGSGKNAMMGYSTQ
-583 YDKNMVEEYTTNAG
+583 YDKNMVSEYTTPAG

-644 KAFKNKYINSYNKY
+644 KAFKNKYINAYNKY
-658 HGITNNV
+658 HGIEEPANNSSLPIF
-665 NNEFANPV
+665 NN
-673 N
+673 

>member
-1 MGAYENPR
+1 
-9 FFNAPNYMAGTQ
+9 
-21 AFLTTFKKGFEEEFQ
+21 
-36 KGQDLIEDRKE
+36 
-47 YEKGI
+47 
-52 YEKGEELRE
+52 
-61 SLDVALGNTT
+61 
-71 DAKSKIQASLKQFYD
+71 
-86 EALKVD
+86 
-92 VPAKKGLGGLFVKA
+92 
-106 QERRLG
+106 
-112 DLDLIE
+112 
-118 AQNSFTD
+118 
-125 ATTGINTAFNYVYD
+125 
-139 PETDIMEN
+139 MEN
-147 EDRGHEQY
+147 EDRGHEQF

-166 NGTAGTNF
+166 NGSAGTNF
-174 DYANGKFTGGITIK
+174 NYANGKFTGGITVK
-188 LKDDKT
+188 LKNDET
-194 GEMEDKFITTAEMQ
+194 GKMEDRFITTSEMQ
-208 AIFTAS
+208 AIFSAS

-234 TESQAEVNNIIERA
+234 TESQAEVNNIIELA
-248 KLGTSDRYADAS
+248 KLGQSDKYADAS
-260 VEVEKIAR
+260 AEVEKIAR

-302 TSIMTTALSDLKLSG
+302 TNLMTTALGNL
-317 DVKLSS
+317 VKDPNEVQRL
-323 KEIERIIN
+323 IN
-331 EPFDIGLKTYELRYG
+331 EPFDIGIDTYIKRYG
-346 ETNAQAIKNAV
+346 EENAVSIKNAV
-357 EKGKSEIVLASYM
+357 ERGKSEIVLASYM

-382 FDYKAPVDPSANNN
+382 FDYKAPVDPNANNN
-396 NRTPSGED
+396 NRTPSGEN

-424 TQALGRFMG
+424 TQELGRFMG

-440 SNDPLSEDINVTSTP
+440 SNDPLSNNPTVTSTP

-466 LTNLAAEQI
+466 LVNLAADQI
-475 DQKTQDILTEYGN
+475 DERTQGILTEYGN

-500 TESASGLEIEN
+500 TESASGLEINN

-520 GKTIME
+520 GKQIMQPE
-526 PQYNEQG
+526 YDEKG
-533 VKIGEK
+533 VKIGET
-539 PITLEDSTL
+539 PIRLEDSTL

-619 QVAGGAAKIF
+619 QVEGGAAKIF
-629 DYIKAVGDDGLSEEM
+629 DYIKAVGDDGLSKEM
-644 KAFKNKYINSYNKY
+644 LAFKKKYIDSYNKY
-658 HGITNNV
+658 HNITNNV

>member
-1 MGAYENPR
+1 MGAYENPK

-61 SLDVALGNTT
+61 SLDAALGNTT

-92 VPAKKGLGGLFVKA
+92 VPTKRGLGGLFAKA

-147 EDRGHEQY
+147 EDRGHEQF

-166 NGTAGTNF
+166 NGSAGTNF
-174 DYANGKFTGGITIK
+174 NYANGKFTGGITVK
-188 LKDDKT
+188 LKNDET
-194 GEMEDKFITTAEMQ
+194 GKMEDRFITTSEMQ
-208 AIFTAS
+208 AIFSAS

-234 TESQAEVNNIIERA
+234 TESQAEVNNIIELA
-248 KLGTSDRYADAS
+248 KLGQSDKYADAS
-260 VEVEKIAR
+260 AEVEKIAR

-302 TSIMTTALSDLKLSG
+302 TNLMTTALGNL
-317 DVKLSS
+317 VKDPNEVQRL
-323 KEIERIIN
+323 IN
-331 EPFDIGLKTYELRYG
+331 EPFDIGIDTYIKRYG
-346 ETNAQAIKNAV
+346 EENAVSIKNAV
-357 EKGKSEIVLASYM
+357 ERGKSEIVLASYM

-382 FDYKAPVDPSANNN
+382 FDYKAPVDPNANNN
-396 NRTPSGED
+396 NRTPSGEN

-424 TQALGRFMG
+424 TQELGRFMG

-440 SNDPLSEDINVTSTP
+440 SNDPLSNNPTVTSTP

-466 LTNLAAEQI
+466 LVNLAACLLYTSPSPR
-475 DQKTQDILTEYGN
+475 D
-488 VFLNKKFSFRGS
+488 RG
-500 TESASGLEIEN
+500 
-511 NGDITILFD
+511 
-520 GKTIME
+520 
-526 PQYNEQG
+526 
-533 VKIGEK
+533 
-539 PITLEDSTL
+539 
-548 KFNIYDPN
+548 
-556 RMRTYFN
+556 
-563 AISTE
+563 
-568 KGGSGKNAMAGYSGQ
+568 
-583 YDKNMVEEYTTNAG
+583 
-597 LNRLNQP
+597 
-604 KMGKWI
+604 
-610 EFVATGNNG
+610 
-619 QVAGGAAKIF
+619 
-629 DYIKAVGDDGLSEEM
+629 
-644 KAFKNKYINSYNKY
+644 
-658 HGITNNV
+658 
-665 NNEFANPV
+665 
-673 N
+673 

>member
-1 MGAYENPR
+1 MGAYENPK

-61 SLDVALGNTT
+61 SLDAALGNTT

-92 VPAKKGLGGLFVKA
+92 VPTKRGLGGLFAKA

-147 EDRGHEQY
+147 EDRGHEQF

-166 NGTAGTNF
+166 NGSAGTNF
-174 DYANGKFTGGITIK
+174 NYANGKFTGGITVK
-188 LKDDKT
+188 LKNDET
-194 GEMEDKFITTAEMQ
+194 GKMEDRFITTSEMQ
-208 AIFTAS
+208 AIFSAS

-234 TESQAEVNNIIERA
+234 TESQAEVNNIIELA
-248 KLGTSDRYADAS
+248 KLGQSDKYADAS
-260 VEVEKIAR
+260 AEVEKIAR

-302 TSIMTTALSDLKLSG
+302 TNLMTTALGNL
-317 DVKLSS
+317 VKDPNEVQRL
-323 KEIERIIN
+323 IN
-331 EPFDIGLKTYELRYG
+331 EPFDIGIDTYIKRYG
-346 ETNAQAIKNAV
+346 EENAVAIKNAV
-357 EKGKSEIVLASYM
+357 ERGKSEIVLASYM

-382 FDYKAPVDPSANNN
+382 FDYKAPVDPNANNN
-396 NRTPSGED
+396 NRTPSGEN

-424 TQALGRFMG
+424 TQELGRFMG

-440 SNDPLSEDINVTSTP
+440 SNDPLSNNPTVTSTP

-466 LTNLAAEQI
+466 LVNLAADQI
-475 DQKTQDILTEYGN
+475 DERTQGILTEYGN

-520 GKTIME
+520 GKQIMQPE
-526 PQYNEQG
+526 YDEKG
-533 VKIGEK
+533 VKIGET
-539 PITLEDSTL
+539 PIRLEDSTL

-619 QVAGGAAKIF
+619 QVEGGAAKIF
-629 DYIKAVGDDGLSEEM
+629 DYIKAVGDDGLSKEM
-644 KAFKNKYINSYNKY
+644 LAFKKKYIDSYNKY
-658 HGITNNV
+658 HNITNNV